1 MGGFVGQLQGMLKEM
16 GCPVSSAEDTAKA
29 AELVGEL
36 RTQFE
41 AETGNEPNAEADAA
55 LIRPFALV
63 HALMVRVL
71 NGPQVQKK
79 DAATKKHSTAQ
90 PLNETPAAPIDAPAG
105 APEGD
110 GEIDCEEI
118 TGQKKSKREKSDK
131 NQVHI
136 LMGFMGPK
144 TSGGDYFAF
153 RVLDNILSGGMDS
166 RLFTEL
172 REKRNL

>member
-63 HALMVRVL
+63 HALIVRVL

-79 DAATKKHSTAQ
+79 DAATKKPSTAQ
-90 PLNETPAAPIDAPAG
+90 PLNEPPAAPIDAPAG

-110 GEIDCEEI
+110 GEIDWEEI
-118 TGQKKSKREKSDK
+118 TGQKK
-131 NQVHI
+131 
-136 LMGFMGPK
+136 
-144 TSGGDYFAF
+144 
-153 RVLDNILSGGMDS
+153 
-166 RLFTEL
+166 
-172 REKRNL
+172 